1 MLKNAQRLSYIF
13 SKYWA
18 ISGHSVQFGLSVF
31 SANDRL
37 SIFILLLDL
46 GMQAIILDTE
56 THTLNGQPIEIAY
69 APIEIQ
75 NGKLSLDKTKVF
87 DQLYTVDE
95 PISFA
100 AMAVHHILESD
111 LVGMPH
117 YSSFQLP
124 AETTYIIGHNID
136 YDLRA
141 LEKCGVNTSKIKA
154 ICTLALA
161 RRVWPDA
168 EAHNISALIYM
179 ISKGSEKAR
188 EMIRKAHRAD
198 MDIILTANILMHIV
212 HQLKVNDLE
221 SLYAL
226 SEDARIPRSLN
237 FGKHRGTAI
246 AELPADYVQWL
257 MRQEDLDPYLRK
269 ALENTAVKTL

>member
-1 MLKNAQRLSYIF
+1 
-13 SKYWA
+13 
-18 ISGHSVQFGLSVF
+18 
-31 SANDRL
+31 
-37 SIFILLLDL
+37 
-46 GMQAIILDTE
+46 MQAIILDTE

-69 APIEIQ
+69 APIQISDH
-75 NGKLSLDKTKVF
+75 KITLDKSQLF
-87 DQLYTVDE
+87 DQLYSVDE

-111 LVGMPH
+111 LENKPH
-117 YSSFQLP
+117 YTTFKLP
-124 AETTYIIGHNID
+124 EDTLYIIGHNID
-136 YDLRA
+136 YDIRA
-141 LEKCGVNTSKIKA
+141 LEKCGVDSTRIKA

-161 RRVWPDA
+161 RLVWPDA

-212 HQLKVNDLE
+212 HHLKINSIE
-221 SLYAL
+221 ELYAA
-226 SEDARIPRSLN
+226 SEDARIPRSIN

-246 AELPADYVQWL
+246 ADLPADYVQWL

-269 ALENTAVKTL
+269 ALENSAITTL

>member
-1 MLKNAQRLSYIF
+1 
-13 SKYWA
+13 
-18 ISGHSVQFGLSVF
+18 
-31 SANDRL
+31 
-37 SIFILLLDL
+37 
-46 GMQAIILDTE
+46 MQAIILDTE
-56 THTLNGQPIEIAY
+56 THTLNGQPIESAY
-69 APIEIQ
+69 APIQISDH
-75 NGKLSLDKTKVF
+75 KITLDKSQLF
-87 DQLYTVDE
+87 DQLYSVDE

-111 LVGMPH
+111 LENKPH
-117 YSSFQLP
+117 YTTFKLP
-124 AETTYIIGHNID
+124 EDTLYIIGHNID
-136 YDLRA
+136 YDIRA
-141 LEKCGVNTSKIKA
+141 LEKCGVDSTRIKA

-161 RRVWPDA
+161 RLVWPDA

-212 HQLKVNDLE
+212 HHLKINSIE
-221 SLYAL
+221 ELYAA
-226 SEDARIPRSLN
+226 SEDARIPRSIN

-246 AELPADYVQWL
+246 ADLPADYVQWL

-269 ALENTAVKTL
+269 ALENAAVATL

>member
-1 MLKNAQRLSYIF
+1 MS
-13 SKYWA
+13 
-18 ISGHSVQFGLSVF
+18 
-31 SANDRL
+31 
-37 SIFILLLDL
+37 
-46 GMQAIILDTE
+46 MQAIILDTE

-69 APIEIQ
+69 APVEVFDHKI
-75 NGKLSLDKTKVF
+75 SLDKSRLF
-87 DQLYTVDE
+87 DQLYSCDE

-117 YSSFQLP
+117 YSSFELP

-136 YDLRA
+136 YDIRA
-141 LEKCGVNTSKIKA
+141 LEKCGVDSSNIKA

-179 ISKGSEKAR
+179 ITKGSEKAR
-188 EMIRKAHRAD
+188 DMIKKAHRAD

-212 HQLKVNDLE
+212 HHLQINSIE
-221 SLYAL
+221 QLYAL
-226 SEDARIPRSLN
+226 SEDARIPRTIN

-246 AELPADYVQWL
+246 ADLPADYVQWL
-257 MRQEDLDPYLRK
+257 LRQDDLDPYLRK
-269 ALENTAVKTL
+269 ALENNTIQTL

>member
-1 MLKNAQRLSYIF
+1 
-13 SKYWA
+13 
-18 ISGHSVQFGLSVF
+18 
-31 SANDRL
+31 
-37 SIFILLLDL
+37 
-46 GMQAIILDTE
+46 MQAIILDTE

-69 APIEIQ
+69 APVDILDHKI
-75 NGKLSLDKTKVF
+75 SLDKSRLF
-87 DQLYTVDE
+87 DQLYSCDE

-111 LVGMPH
+111 LEGQPH
-117 YSSFQLP
+117 YSSFKLP
-124 AETTYIIGHNID
+124 QETTYIIGHNID
-136 YDLRA
+136 YDIRA
-141 LEKCGVNTSKIKA
+141 LEKCGVNSSNIKA

-179 ISKGSEKAR
+179 ITRGSDRAR

-212 HQLKVNDLE
+212 HYLKISSIE
-221 SLYAL
+221 ELYEA
-226 SEDARIPRSLN
+226 SEDARIPRTIN

-257 MRQEDLDPYLRK
+257 LRQEDLDPYLRK
-269 ALENTAVKTL
+269 ALENTAITTL

>member
-1 MLKNAQRLSYIF
+1 
-13 SKYWA
+13 
-18 ISGHSVQFGLSVF
+18 
-31 SANDRL
+31 
-37 SIFILLLDL
+37 
-46 GMQAIILDTE
+46 MQAIILDTE

-69 APIEIQ
+69 APVDILDHKI
-75 NGKLSLDKTKVF
+75 SLDKSRLF
-87 DQLYTVDE
+87 DQLYSCDE

-111 LVGMPH
+111 LEGQPH
-117 YSSFQLP
+117 YSSFKLP
-124 AETTYIIGHNID
+124 QETTYIIGHNID
-136 YDLRA
+136 YDIRA
-141 LEKCGVNTSKIKA
+141 LEKCGVDSSNIKA

-161 RRVWPDA
+161 RRVWPEA

-179 ISKGSEKAR
+179 ITRGSDRAR

-212 HQLKVNDLE
+212 HHLKISSIE
-221 SLYAL
+221 ELYEA
-226 SEDARIPRSLN
+226 SEDARIPRTIN

-257 MRQEDLDPYLRK
+257 LRQEDLDPYLRK
-269 ALENTAVKTL
+269 ALENIAITTL